1 MLRFIQMTAP
11 MDYDNPWKE
20 ALRRFLRSFL
30 RLCFPYVETAL
41 DWSRKPEF
49 LDKELLQ
56 ITRDAASGKRYVD
69 LLVKVWLVDG
79 VEEWILLHVEVQ
91 HRADPDFELR
101 LFRYNYRVFDVYG
114 KRVSTLAI
122 LADADPRWRPS
133 YFEMTAPGCRTRF
146 DFSVCKLLD
155 LTSDI
160 GLQASR
166 EPSAVVV
173 LANWAVQQA
182 GKDDERRLAWKWD
195 LTRRLYELGL
205 AKDDIL
211 ELYRLID
218 WLLRLPREMEARFKR
233 QLMEYEQKQVMPY
246 ITSIERLGREEG
258 KLEGKL
264 EGQLLNLRENILDLL
279 EARFSK
285 APFEAREQVN
295 AETDVARLKS
305 WLRLAGTC
313 ARIEDFNV
321 SSRR

>member
-1 MLRFIQMTAP
+1 

-30 RLCFPYVETAL
+30 RLCFPHVEAVI
-41 DWSRKPEF
+41 DWNRKPEF
-49 LDKELLQ
+49 LDKELLK
-56 ITRDAASGKRYVD
+56 IIRDAASGKQFVD
-69 LLVKVWLVDG
+69 LLVKVWLADG
-79 VEEWILLHVEVQ
+79 REEWILLHVEVQ
-91 HRADPDFELR
+91 HRPDPDFELR

-122 LADADPRWRPS
+122 LADANPRWRPS

-155 LTSDI
+155 LTADI
-160 GLQASR
+160 GLRASR
-166 EPSAVVV
+166 EPSAVIV
-173 LANWAVQQA
+173 LANWAVQQS
-182 GKDDERRLAWKWD
+182 GKDDERRLTSKWD
-195 LTRRLYELGL
+195 LTRRLYEFGL

-218 WLLRLPREMEARFKR
+218 WLLRLPREMEERFKR
-233 QLMEYEQKQVMPY
+233 QLMEYEREQVMPY

-264 EGQLLNLRENILDLL
+264 EGQILAVRESILNVL
-279 EARFSK
+279 EARFGKEPS
-285 APFEAREQVN
+285 EAREKVN
-295 AETDVARLKS
+295 AENDLARLKS

-313 ARIEDFNV
+313 ARIDDFKI
-321 SSRR
+321 